1 LYLKQRF
8 IGGKIWAGDLGVPG
22 QEGYNIEGNSSNDM
36 LRKNYLVDQF
46 YGQEDLFSHYHMPGE
61 GNLRGFVG
69 KGERGAEALMATS
82 SEVSIYKNLSK
93 ADKANI
99 ILEFAAFIDGG
110 LFWDRLDKESNLIGS
125 TFNSRT
131 LADAGVGLRLK
142 TDIFEKD
149 LYLRIDLP
157 FFIHDNEDSSF
168 DNFENWIISFQRS
181 I

>member
-1 LYLKQRF
+1 
-8 IGGKIWAGDLGVPG
+8 
-22 QEGYNIEGNSSNDM
+22 M

-46 YGQEDLFSHYHMPGE
+46 YGFELKKGDSLMSHYHMPGE

-69 KGERGAEALMATS
+69 KKERGAEALMATS
-82 SEVSIYKNLSK
+82 SEFSINKNLSK
-93 ADKANI
+93 PNKANI

-110 LFWDRLDKESNLIGS
+110 LFWDRLFWDPLDKSYRIGS

-131 LADAGVGLRLK
+131 LADGGVGLRLK

-157 FFIHDNEDSSF
+157 FFIHDNSGSRF
-168 DNFENWIISFQRS
+168 DNKNWIISFQRS